1 MGEQTTLA
9 MTGKR
14 RIDEYGASDQW
25 NRGGVYDASGE
36 FDLEATE
43 TELADRFQDVSRRLP
58 EQVGEY
64 ARDPSPRKAYLAAY
78 QRSGGMQDEDG
89 QDITKRVIR
98 IFPSGPHLHEWT
110 VGVREELGDPDSLRS
125 FLHSHAMGLD
135 RPGAAAATA
144 IAVMQDR
151 ISVDPRHRG

>member
-25 NRGGVYDASGE
+25 NRGGVYDESGA
-36 FDLEATE
+36 FDLEATGA
-43 TELADRFQDVSRRLP
+43 ELTDRFQDVSRRLP

-64 ARDPSPRKAYLAAY
+64 TRDPSPRKAYLAAY

-98 IFPSGPHLHEWT
+98 IFPRGPHLHEWA
-110 VGVREELGDPDSLRS
+110 VGVREELGGPDSLRS

-144 IAVMQDR
+144 IAVMRGR
-151 ISVDPRHRG
+151 IPVDPRHRD